1 MQLYKKAF
9 EQKVNMDKSGIY
21 FSSNTS
27 VEDKSLVRQ
36 ILNIHTAMEDD
47 KYLGIHILVS
57 KDKYKIVRSIEER
70 M

>member
-1 MQLYKKAF
+1 
-9 EQKVNMDKSGIY
+9 MDKYGIY